1 MSQKLNVVD
10 DLHATFYAVSRREM
24 EEFHFIKGDLE
35 GLVNEPL
42 RIKGVKMSISL
53 REDVERDNLVWVSLR
68 SVDDFPCNKVAQEYF
83 EGGGHLNAS
92 GGRVNGTIAD
102 AIEIAKKAIYAYAEL
117 LKK

>member
-1 MSQKLNVVD
+1 
-10 DLHATFYAVSRREM
+10 
-24 EEFHFIKGDLE
+24 
-35 GLVNEPL
+35 
-42 RIKGVKMSISL
+42 MSISL